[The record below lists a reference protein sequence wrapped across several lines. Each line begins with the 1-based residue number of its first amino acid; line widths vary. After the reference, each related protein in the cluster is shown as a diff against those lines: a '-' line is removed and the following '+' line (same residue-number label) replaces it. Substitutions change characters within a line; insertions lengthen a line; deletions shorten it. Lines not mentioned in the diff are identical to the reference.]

1 MHVCLLM
8 PCGHLLG
15 KGWQFGSRLWC
26 LIVTLSLSHWC
37 PGSSV
42 VLACIDSWPLP
53 SFLLLK
59 IVLIKPTRRRSLY
72 IWCIAPSRR
81 HRPLQKCANYALR
94 IEWPHTIFIGLHV
107 YRDNK
112 QTFSSETSMPRA
124 LIYGLWHH
132 LIYLNHVRWNN
143 GHCAKKAL
151 ARESHVYYR
160 LIRRETIQKIFLSE
174 ITKLSPE
181 PVASPCGFLSSLQI
195 MVIGPK
201 MAPPGD
207 PCLI

>member
-26 LIVTLSLSHWC
+26 IIVTLSLSHWC
-37 PGSSV
+37 PGSAV
-42 VLACIDSWPLP
+42 VLACIDTWPLP
-53 SFLLLK
+53 SFFLLK

-81 HRPLQKCANYALR
+81 HRPLQKCANCALG

-132 LIYLNHVRWNN
+132 LIYLYHV
-143 GHCAKKAL
+143 HHL
-151 ARESHVYYR
+151 YYCDSAWSLVNW
-160 LIRRETIQKIFLSE
+160 LIENLLKSLKNKENLPF
-174 ITKLSPE
+174 
-181 PVASPCGFLSSLQI
+181 SS
-195 MVIGPK
+195 
-201 MAPPGD
+201 
-207 PCLI
+207 